1 MPRLGQEDAAAC
13 TSRQE
18 QTTKQHIIHYTNLI
32 FFRIVLSQSIL
43 KICKSMQRDA
53 GHAGM
58 PNARGSQRGTC
69 QCSCRQ
75 WPQRMRSPSAAG
87 AAPGRLRRLSQ
98 GASGDTPPPSPTAPA
113 LELVPVAAEP
123 AAIAPARHT
132 WAAAGCAVSGFVA
145 ARAGQPVS
153 YLSTVS
159 ASQLTAVGPQPSFQM
174 AR

>member
-1 MPRLGQEDAAAC
+1 
-13 TSRQE
+13 
-18 QTTKQHIIHYTNLI
+18 
-32 FFRIVLSQSIL
+32 
-43 KICKSMQRDA
+43 MQRDA

-69 QCSCRQ
+69 QCSCLQ
-75 WPQRMRSPSAAG
+75 WPQRMQSPSAAG
-87 AAPGRLRRLSQ
+87 AARGRLRRLSQ

-153 YLSTVS
+153 YLKYSLR
-159 ASQLTAVGPQPSFQM
+159 LTAHSCRPAAIIPDGTLKAALVRRLVGPPRRLG
-174 AR
+174 ARGVRRISWPPGSRRSTTS